1 MAEEINNNFSL
12 NLATEK
18 DVASLLMLQEAF
30 HKYSPPEKRE
40 YSFAYEITNDPFSE
54 EDFRNIV
61 SKNECVILIYGD
73 IPVGYMLIDTCSET
87 QGLKDYKLAINQLI
101 EEEKMDEEMNSTARL
116 IEVLNPSLY
125 KDELHEVRWQ
135 MLASMIFYTRE
146 KYKGLCYVFFTNAD
160 TLMEKIGLGWKIAF
174 DNGLYFF
181 MVWEFSWLN
190 NDQ

>member
-1 MAEEINNNFSL
+1 MAEEINNNLSL
-12 NLATEK
+12 NLATEN
-18 DVASLLMLQEAF
+18 DVASLLILQEAF
-30 HKYSPPEKRE
+30 HKYSPPQKRK
-40 YSFAYEITNDPFSE
+40 YSFAYEINNDPFSE

-61 SKNECVILIYGD
+61 SRNECVILIHGD
-73 IPVGYMLIDTCSET
+73 IPVGYMLTDTCSQT
-87 QGLKDYKLAINQLI
+87 QGLKDYRQAINQLI
-101 EEEKMDEEMNSTARL
+101 GEENMDEEMNSAARF

-135 MLASMIFYTRE
+135 MLASLIFYTRE